1 MRIGFASN
9 EVQSHFWVLQIRTQ
23 SWNKQSWNKQSWKW
37 LRRRRRRRHK
47 WTTPDH
53 YLQYR
58 PRHHFYSLALTNFIK
73 YKTVWNS
80 NLPELSQFAPPLLIL
95 VCSQCSYCLYCRLFT
110 YSSISLH
117 IFFLFLINN
126 SDQFSAFSFILILLD
141 VFTVVTLLDYG
152 AGNVRSVRNAIRH
165 LGFGIKD
172 VSFLFFFKALSLFDF
187 FFLLWSYIIFI
198 SLEYKILKPYV

>member
-23 SWNKQSWNKQSWKW
+23 SWKW
-37 LRRRRRRRHK
+37 RQRRRRRHK

-53 YLQYR
+53 YPQYR

-80 NLPELSQFAPPLLIL
+80 NLPELSQFAPPLRIL
-95 VCSQCSYCLYCRLFT
+95 VCSQYSYCLYCRLFT

-117 IFFLFLINN
+117 IFFSFLINN

-172 VSFLFFFKALSLFDF
+172 VSFLFLFLRLCHYLIF

>member
-23 SWNKQSWNKQSWKW
+23 SWKW
-37 LRRRRRRRHK
+37 RQRRRRRHK

-80 NLPELSQFAPPLLIL
+80 NLPELSQFAPPLRIL
-95 VCSQCSYCLYCRLFT
+95 VCSQYSYCLYCRLFT

-117 IFFLFLINN
+117 IFFSFLINN

-172 VSFLFFFKALSLFDF
+172 VSFLFLFLRLCHYLIF

>member
-23 SWNKQSWNKQSWKW
+23 SWKW
-37 LRRRRRRRHK
+37 RRRRRRRRHK

-53 YLQYR
+53 YPQYR

-80 NLPELSQFAPPLLIL
+80 NLPELSQFAPPLRIL
-95 VCSQCSYCLYCRLFT
+95 VCSQYSYCLYCRLFT

-117 IFFLFLINN
+117 IFFSFLINN

-172 VSFLFFFKALSLFDF
+172 VSFLFLFLRLCHYLIF

>member
-23 SWNKQSWNKQSWKW
+23 SWKW
-37 LRRRRRRRHK
+37 RQRRRRRHK

-53 YLQYR
+53 YPQYR

-80 NLPELSQFAPPLLIL
+80 NLPELSQFAPPLRIL

-117 IFFLFLINN
+117 IFFSFLINN

-172 VSFLFFFKALSLFDF
+172 VSFLFLFLRLCHYLIF